1 MKSAKEILF
10 PVQSSA
16 PRETENAARGALDT
30 TNESGADVAHLAISV
45 STAIFLGTAALI
57 LGVVALLLAVLA
69 FQRSG
74 EKA

>member
-10 PVQSSA
+10 PLQSSA
-16 PRETENAARGALDT
+16 PRETENAATGALDT
-30 TNESGADVAHLAISV
+30 ANEARADVAHLAISV
-45 STAIFLGTAALI
+45 STAIFLCTAALI
-57 LGVVALLLAVLA
+57 LGVVALLFAVLA